1 MRPSHRIRR
10 QRWLV
15 STASPADAFA
25 LRSALRRENELSLLP
40 VLESVFAEFDDARH
54 DIHLPR
60 LELRIRLSSV
70 DRLGD
75 ELPARLAEA
84 ARQSL
89 SAALA
94 SAVETP
100 AATASAAS
108 PSGRLRH
115 YLRTGQLAWFDA
127 PREAAGLLAE
137 LTGEAGQWSA
147 SPDTA
152 WPLLLASLPQDGP
165 GRGSVF
171 MRFLQLLDAGGRA
184 AWSAFLAQLA
194 ARRGGDYPALL
205 AALDQLQAGRPADHG
220 LRLQALACVLLA
232 DGELGTF
239 RDRAMRLAA
248 MHACAAALGPLT
260 AGEQRLW
267 QRVELACAG
276 NSVPA
281 GPLAAGGPASPADAI
296 APDEREAWR
305 PAAAPEPAPP
315 VAAENAPGL
324 PLRSAGLV
332 LLHPFLPRLFA
343 ALGWIA
349 AAHPVGQPFPPA
361 SLARAASLL
370 HWLATGRDEVCEFE
384 LGTAKLLLGLSP
396 DAALPVGGGLLGT
409 AEREEGEALLAAVV
423 EHWSALGKTSIDGLR
438 LAFLQRSGL
447 LYPAADGWLLRPQDE
462 SYDMLLERLPW
473 GLSVIRLAWMPWLL
487 HTDWSAR

>member
-60 LELRIRLSSV
+60 LELRIRLSSA
-70 DRLGD
+70 DRLSD

-108 PSGRLRH
+108 PAGRLRH
-115 YLRTGQLAWFDA
+115 YLRTGQLAWVDA

-152 WPLLLASLPQDGP
+152 WLLLAGLPQDGP

-171 MRFLQLLDAGGRA
+171 MRFLQLLDAEARA
-184 AWSAFLAQLA
+184 AWSVFLAQLA
-194 ARRGGDYPALL
+194 TRLGGAYPALL
-205 AALDQLQAGRPADHG
+205 VALGQLQAGRPADHG

-232 DGELGTF
+232 DGQPGTF
-239 RDRAMRLAA
+239 RDRAAHLAA
-248 MHACAAALGPLT
+248 MHACAVALGPLT
-260 AGEQRLW
+260 ASEQRLW

-276 NSVPA
+276 SSVPA
-281 GPLAAGGPASPADAI
+281 GPLAAGRPGAPAEAI
-296 APDEREAWR
+296 APDESAAWR

-343 ALGWIA
+343 ALGWID
-349 AAHPVGQPFPPA
+349 AAHRVGQPFPPA
-361 SLARAASLL
+361 CLARAASLL
-370 HWLATGRDEVCEFE
+370 HWLATGHDEACEFE

-396 DAALPVGGGLLGT
+396 DAPLPVGGGLLGA
-409 AEREEGEALLAAVV
+409 AELEEGEALLAAVI
-423 EHWSALGKTSIDGLR
+423 EHWPALGKTSIDGLR
-438 LAFLQRSGL
+438 LAFLQRGGL
-447 LYPAADGWLLRPQDE
+447 LYPASDGWLLRPQGE
-462 SYDMLLERLPW
+462 SYDMLLDRLPW
-473 GLSVIRLAWMPWLL
+473 GMSVIRLPWMPQLL
-487 HTDWSAR
+487 HTEWSAN